1 MNNSNIKKSDLTAKE
16 LHLKD
21 DGNSKLVKNF
31 LEHVY
36 WVSVIG
42 NSIPNEIKQSDVSTI
57 KTVR

>member
-21 DGNSKLVKNF
+21 GGNSRLGKNF

-36 WVSVIG
+36 WISVIG
-42 NSIPNEIKQSDVSTI
+42 NSIPNEIKQNDVSTI